1 MLELQNGKI
10 DVIVTGK
17 AVAQI
22 NVKKY
27 DHIAI
32 CKTTVGDDVAET
44 AAAAVKK
51 SSKNVD
57 NTSFLKSINALNQLF
72 RRPRRTMLLFPDLYD
87 CQLLFLYC
95 IFQFSLLYSGIFLL
109 LSLQQP

>member
-1 MLELQNGKI
+1 MLFRS
-10 DVIVTGK
+10 
-17 AVAQI
+17 AQI

-51 SSKNVD
+51 SSKNAD
-57 NTSFLKSINALNQLF
+57 NTSFLKSINDTIKRLEDSGDMDKYMEEALKLAE
-72 RRPRRTMLLFPDLYD
+72 
-87 CQLLFLYC
+87 
-95 IFQFSLLYSGIFLL
+95 
-109 LSLQQP
+109 

>member
-10 DVIVTGK
+10 DDIVTGK

-57 NTSFLKSINALNQLF
+57 NTSFLKSINDTIKRLEDSGDMDKYMEEALKSIQYLHTFLIEDVQNLLD
-72 RRPRRTMLLFPDLYD
+72 LLF
-87 CQLLFLYC
+87 
-95 IFQFSLLYSGIFLL
+95 S
-109 LSLQQP
+109 